1 MGKVAPTADSLASSL
16 MIQLRGALGA
26 KGVPEAALDA
36 TLDAVLSA
44 IKADAGFA
52 TLVGLAQQ
60 LSGLNSNPWLRHV
73 NTDAQGFT
81 VVTVTPGAL
90 VAQFKQVNKLV
101 GTNAPATVVA
111 RVTTATV
118 SAGQAAVVVS

>member
-1 MGKVAPTADSLASSL
+1 
-16 MIQLRGALGA
+16 
-26 KGVPEAALDA
+26 
-36 TLDAVLSA
+36 
-44 IKADAGFA
+44 
-52 TLVGLAQQ
+52 
-60 LSGLNSNPWLRHV
+60 
-73 NTDAQGFT
+73 

>member
-1 MGKVAPTADSLASSL
+1 

-26 KGVPEAALDA
+26 KGVPEALLDA
-36 TLDAVLSA
+36 TMDAVLSA
-44 IKADAGFA
+44 IKADSNFA

-60 LSGLNSNPWLRHV
+60 LSSLNSNPWLRHV

-81 VVTVTPGAL
+81 VVTLTPGSL

-101 GTNAPATVVA
+101 GGNAPATVIA

-118 SAGQAAVVVS
+118 TAGQAAVVVS